1 MPRPDIGDV
10 RRRPVFPGMGLPIA
24 RRFSPYSAYSV
35 SSHLG
40 DCSTAARRRQI
51 GPSLTFHPPTLT
63 IPLPMGTMS
72 YEALLVGIAYG
83 NENALALL
91 TRRQPG
97 GL

>member
-1 MPRPDIGDV
+1 M
-10 RRRPVFPGMGLPIA
+10 A
-24 RRFSPYSAYSV
+24 
-35 SSHLG
+35 
-40 DCSTAARRRQI
+40 
-51 GPSLTFHPPTLT
+51 
-63 IPLPMGTMS
+63 TMS